1 MNGNVGNTT
10 KERDLCCNNSK
21 PKAMK
26 FGMLRHFIHLL
37 RATEKNIKYAS
48 APYSWQLKL
57 KINLQNY
64 SLIIYKSLLLK
75 VLSFKI

>member
-26 FGMLRHFIHLL
+26 FGMLRHFLHLL
-37 RATEKNIKYAS
+37 MATEKNIKYAS
-48 APYSWQLKL
+48 APYS
-57 KINLQNY
+57 
-64 SLIIYKSLLLK
+64 
-75 VLSFKI
+75 